1 MEKNQNSAAIF
12 RIFGKILVRDD
23 PGKIQAS
30 GKKNQKKSEK
40 IRRFPNFSGRY
51 LVKAKVYQRWQR
63 QFFAK
68 KFKKIPP
75 MGRFWERYLF
85 GDDRDFCWIVKKIEK
100 SSKFFGH
107 FGFFLEDTYTR
118 AEKGINNI
126 SHAGKEKNGKSGKKS
141 DHFRIFVEDTWLER
155 SDGNFN
161 NNAQ

>member
-1 MEKNQNSAAIF
+1 MK
-12 RIFGKILVRDD
+12 
-23 PGKIQAS
+23 
-30 GKKNQKKSEK
+30 KKSK
-40 IRRFPNFSGRY
+40 QCRNFQNFWKDTCSGRSGF
-51 LVKAKVYQRWQR
+51 L
-63 QFFAK
+63 
-68 KFKKIPP
+68 
-75 MGRFWERYLF
+75 L
-85 GDDRDFCWIVKKIEK
+85 DRKKIEK

-126 SHAGKEKNGKSGKKS
+126 SHAGKEKNGKNGKKS

>member
-1 MEKNQNSAAIF
+1 
-12 RIFGKILVRDD
+12 
-23 PGKIQAS
+23 
-30 GKKNQKKSEK
+30 
-40 IRRFPNFSGRY
+40 
-51 LVKAKVYQRWQR
+51 
-63 QFFAK
+63 
-68 KFKKIPP
+68 
-75 MGRFWERYLF
+75 MGRFLERYLF
-85 GDDRDFCWIVKKIEK
+85 GDDQDFCWIVKKLKK

-126 SHAGKEKNGKSGKKS
+126 SHAGKEKNGKNEKKS

>member
-1 MEKNQNSAAIF
+1 MPQFSEF
-12 RIFGKILVRDD
+12 LERYLFGTIR
-23 PGKIQAS
+23 AS

-40 IRRFPNFSGRY
+40 IRLFSKFFGRY

-68 KFKKIPP
+68 SSKKFPQWDD
-75 MGRFWERYLF
+75 FWKDTCF

-126 SHAGKEKNGKSGKKS
+126 SHARKEKNGNNGKKS
-141 DHFRIFVEDTWLER
+141 DHFRIFVEDTCTKPP
-155 SDGNFN
+155 DGNVN